1 MSDSKFEAMLW
12 AVVLIGIMT
21 LFGFGIAQSR
31 GCQIESNEHHRLLV
45 ESCRVT
51 CSGNVEAAV
60 PQSNGTIVCVC
71 EDLP

>member
-1 MSDSKFEAMLW
+1 MSDSKFDSMAWTL
-12 AVVLIGIMT
+12 VLIAIMT
-21 LFGFGIAQSR
+21 LFGFALAQSR
-31 GCQIESNEHHRLLV
+31 GCQIESNEHHRLLI

-71 EDLP
+71 GDSP